1 MGNENKE
8 KTIENKFNS
17 IIANKDYE
25 KYLTEE
31 NIKTFNKH
39 TKKENKEILTTL

>member
-17 IIANKDYE
+17 IIAKKDYE

-31 NIKTFNKH
+31 DIKTFNKH
-39 TKKENKEILTTL
+39 TKKKIKKF